1 MGLLAYSQ
9 VFANS
14 IQSTLPLVVPRW
26 CLALL
31 FALLVLPLSLVDL
44 ESQIT
49 VQAAMAVARF
59 VAIFIMII
67 GSLYALWSDPLDN
80 LSPSASPPYLAPP
93 APGKMSYTWDFTGFG
108 VVFSTAL
115 FSQLFQHSVPGL
127 IRPLPPADRPNVNG
141 IFGAALGTTCFLYL
155 LLGIT
160 AAVYF
165 GKDTSS
171 SINLNVRGQGASGAS
186 ARAEASAR
194 EKRA

>member
-1 MGLLAYSQ
+1 
-9 VFANS
+9 
-14 IQSTLPLVVPRW
+14 
-26 CLALL
+26 
-31 FALLVLPLSLVDL
+31 
-44 ESQIT
+44 
-49 VQAAMAVARF
+49 
-59 VAIFIMII
+59 
-67 GSLYALWSDPLDN
+67 
-80 LSPSASPPYLAPP
+80 
-93 APGKMSYTWDFTGFG
+93 MSYTWDFTGFG